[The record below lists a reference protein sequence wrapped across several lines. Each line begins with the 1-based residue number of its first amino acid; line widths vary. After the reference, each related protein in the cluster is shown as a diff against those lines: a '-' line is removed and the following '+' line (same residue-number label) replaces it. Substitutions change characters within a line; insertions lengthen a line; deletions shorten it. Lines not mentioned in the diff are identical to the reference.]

1 MFVDNF
7 LMQVVE
13 RHLLDAMSSL
23 FKNVYTLSDDDI
35 EDILKEREDRSRERE
50 SLVLKIKRL
59 KEANKYFEYLK
70 MISVCLVRYLL
81 S

>member
-13 RHLLDAMSSL
+13 RHLLDDMSSL

-59 KEANKYFEYLK
+59 KEANNILNN
-70 MISVCLVRYLL
+70 
-81 S
+81 

>member
-1 MFVDNF
+1 
-7 LMQVVE
+7 MQVVE
-13 RHLLDAMSSL
+13 RHLLDDMSSL

-59 KEANKYFEYLK
+59 KEANNILNN
-70 MISVCLVRYLL
+70 
-81 S
+81 

>member
-13 RHLLDAMSSL
+13 RHLLDDMSSL

-35 EDILKEREDRSRERE
+35 EDILKEREDHSRERE

-59 KEANKYFEYLK
+59 KEANKYFE
-70 MISVCLVRYLL
+70 
-81 S
+81 

>member
-59 KEANKYFEYLK
+59 KEANKYFE
-70 MISVCLVRYLL
+70 
-81 S
+81 